1 MNLKDLVDIGMKI
14 YDCRRWINY
23 RCVLVFL
30 CRCYCNKK
38 HVRVFQEFFGKT
50 PLRRKFL
57 HQHPK
62 VFAQLSRQWLFRGSH
77 ISQRLN
83 AAVTSWQYMEK
94 VIPERVLEKIY
105 VQEQDSWTLWEEV
118 IEGKKLS
125 LEVNFLDGE
134 IKEGCLTVSLIWGGV
149 TVYHINFWLT
159 DSMPG
164 CQERQ
169 ELSACIGCHQGSRDG
184 LGVNKLLTKKLYG
197 CRPKNF
203 VYLGFLY
210 FLQAMGI
217 NKLYAVS
224 NYGFYANNHFRKD
237 RKLKVSYDEFW
248 KSCHGALSS
257 DKRFYVLPVQEF
269 RKAQGDLPTKKRA
282 VYRKRYELL
291 DEVREFV
298 QSSVLVARD
307 KQEKI

>member
-1 MNLKDLVDIGMKI
+1 MKLRELAGVGTKI

-23 RCVLVFL
+23 RCVLVFI

-38 HVRVFQEFFGKT
+38 QVTRFQEFFAKT

-62 VFAQLSRQWLFRGSH
+62 VFAQLSRQWLFRGSR
-77 ISQRLN
+77 IDQRLN
-83 AAVTSWQYMEK
+83 AAVASWQYMEK
-94 VIPERVLEKIY
+94 MLPEYIMEKIY
-105 VQEQDSWTLWEEV
+105 VQEQNRWTLWENV

-125 LEVNFLDGE
+125 LDVNFLDGE
-134 IKEGCLTVSLIWGGV
+134 IKEGCLTVSLVWDGV
-149 TVYHINFWLT
+149 TIYHINFWLR
-159 DSMPG
+159 DSMPDSH
-164 CQERQ
+164 EM
-169 ELSACIGCHQGSRDG
+169 SACIGCHQGSRDG
-184 LGVNKLLTKKLYG
+184 LEVNKLLTKKLYG

-217 NKLYAVS
+217 NKLSAVS
-224 NYGFYANNHFRKD
+224 NYGFYANNHFRRD

-248 KSCHGALSS
+248 ESCHGALSD
-257 DKRFYVLPVQEF
+257 DKRFYMLPVQEF

-282 VYRKRYELL
+282 VYRKRYALL
-291 DEVREFV
+291 DEVMTAVRE
-298 QSSVLVARD
+298 SVLAARC
-307 KQEKI
+307 EH